1 MANNITQVTVREM
14 CEQLKKAVADGHG
27 DKYLIT
33 ANDNE
38 GNGFH
43 GVFFHY
49 SPAEEGI
56 EDLISDS
63 QVTDISKLIIIG

>member
-1 MANNITQVTVREM
+1 MSDKITQVTVGEM
-14 CEQLKKAVADGHG
+14 CEQLKKAVAEGHG
-27 DKYLIT
+27 DKYLIA